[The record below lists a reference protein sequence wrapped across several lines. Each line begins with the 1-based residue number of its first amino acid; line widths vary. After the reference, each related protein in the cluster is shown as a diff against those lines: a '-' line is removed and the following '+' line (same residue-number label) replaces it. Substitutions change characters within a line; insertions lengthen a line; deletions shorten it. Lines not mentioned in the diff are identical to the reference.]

1 MARFAN
7 TRSEPRREPRN
18 DLIATVEQVL
28 ETLKRQKPDIHARHM
43 ARIRQLYT
51 ARDGELA
58 EKMIAALGAILE
70 QGERELREPALT
82 PEGKPVR
89 PRVSA
94 SAMLRAS
101 RELREWIE
109 VRQRAWREALEAFSV
124 EIGLHERVLRDLDGA
139 DDAELP
145 EDDDLDTSRSPGPER
160 APTAGRAD
168 PASVIRKPATDQ
180 ALRSTPS
187 MP

>member
-1 MARFAN
+1 MARYAN
-7 TRSEPRREPRN
+7 PRGEPRREPRREPRN

-82 PEGKPVR
+82 PEGKPVK

-124 EIGLHERVLRDLDGA
+124 EIGLHERVLRDLDGV

-145 EDDDLDTSRSPGPER
+145 DDHPGEPGHDPGSLDTSRER
-160 APTAGRAD
+160 AAD
-168 PASVIRKPATDQ
+168 PGRSV
-180 ALRSTPS
+180 LRRLD
-187 MP
+187 